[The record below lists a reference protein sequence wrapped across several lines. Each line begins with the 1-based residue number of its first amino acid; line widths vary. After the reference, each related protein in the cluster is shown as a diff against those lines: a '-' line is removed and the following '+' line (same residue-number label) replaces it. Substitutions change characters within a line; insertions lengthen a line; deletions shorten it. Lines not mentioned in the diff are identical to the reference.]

1 MHHQLKSSLAA
12 CAQLHPA
19 DADGKILLSSINNH
33 AETLNTMSESIPNL
47 PQELKTTLSERQPS
61 LMEFRRRRRS
71 PSLGVLARSAREN
84 QKVARCARA
93 IVGQEAVR
101 ALGGRVCI
109 GGPGIPWLLC
119 LCVGLLLVRVSC
131 ELNDISRARK
141 LCGRHLL
148 QEIVKLCGSVNWS
161 HIEEEKPFTQL
172 LSQASEKVETFIPDR
187 LESSQTTFPVWRR
200 ATN

>member
-1 MHHQLKSSLAA
+1 NTRLSQILSLF
-12 CAQLHPA
+12 LGLRLRP
-19 DADGKILLSSINNH
+19 I
-33 AETLNTMSESIPNL
+33 
-47 PQELKTTLSERQPS
+47 
-61 LMEFRRRRRS
+61 S
-71 PSLGVLARSAREN
+71 PF
-84 QKVARCARA
+84 
-93 IVGQEAVR
+93 
-101 ALGGRVCI
+101 
-109 GGPGIPWLLC
+109 
-119 LCVGLLLVRVSC
+119 RVSC

-200 ATN
+200 ATNPGKNLNQRHVFSSLPTCLLRQEIFSSSQDISPYIHEIVEFQKKNTNKIKTLSNLFWGNHPQRKHRGYSEKCCPKGCTKRTYYCIDFL